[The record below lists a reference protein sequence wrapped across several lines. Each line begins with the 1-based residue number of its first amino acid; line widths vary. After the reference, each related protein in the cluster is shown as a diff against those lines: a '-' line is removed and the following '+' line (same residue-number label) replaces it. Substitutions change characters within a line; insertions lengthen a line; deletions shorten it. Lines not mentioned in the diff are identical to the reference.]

1 MLRKIGIILFLFLN
15 LHIYSFGQAD
25 MTGKKLSLAEHAL
38 LDFITSDSVNDLSL
52 DLFKDNLRFG
62 VPNKLANG
70 ISLLKKKDTL
80 YLQLLGSGRL
90 YQIQKQGKSQY
101 EFIRLDSTF
110 YFGSNFGS
118 INFFYKDTLFKLGGG
133 GFWKI
138 TDYFTFF
145 STKTNE
151 WELISSKKGIPVYQS
166 PENGVVFFIDQLNGK
181 FYLSNSIN
189 QLDFPASLNT
199 AYSDTSLVFDF
210 KDKTWKNLGKLNPA
224 LKEKLQKSIG
234 LKTTF
239 GPYLIFH
246 SDLEM
251 KWLNFSTNQFGVL
264 TKDKQAEF
272 REKWLKLYKG
282 LPEHLFQFT
291 MGNQFYLIRIEN
303 DGTIQYESVEL
314 NSKDFVDPNAQPIY
328 SNSFIGSLLKKI
340 EPGRPII
347 GNVFIV
353 LMVLL
358 LYSLYNK
365 KIKKKNTPIE
375 IQSILYKNF
384 YSALTSIEKDLMLSI
399 YELQIKQE
407 QISIKAINKIIGVQQ
422 KDTITQNKSRS
433 DYFLRINQK
442 FKLATRANELLI
454 VKQREETDKRIYN
467 YNINPIF
474 MDSMKALILNNQ

>member
-1 MLRKIGIILFLFLN
+1 MFRKIGIILFLSIIVQ
-15 LHIYSFGQAD
+15 LHSFGQSD
-25 MTGKKLSLAEHAL
+25 ITSKQLSLAEHAL

-145 STKTNE
+145 STKTSE

-272 REKWLKLYKG
+272 REKWLKIYKG
-282 LPEHLFQFT
+282 KSEYMFQFV
-291 MGNQFYLIRIEN
+291 MGNQFYLIRIEDN
-303 DGTIQYESVEL
+303 GVLNYETIDLSMD
-314 NSKDFVDPNAQPIY
+314 NFIDPNAQPIY
-328 SNSFIGSLLKKI
+328 SNSFIGSLLNKI
-340 EPGRPII
+340 EPGKPII

-384 YSALTSIEKDLMLSI
+384 YSALTSIEKDLILSI

-442 FKLATRANELLI
+442 FKLATRATELLI

-467 YNINPIF
+467 YNINPVF
-474 MDSMKALILNNQ
+474 MDSMKVLILNNQ

>member
-1 MLRKIGIILFLFLN
+1 MHQKIGTILFIFLN
-15 LHIYSFGQAD
+15 VSFYSFGQSD
-25 MTGKKLSLAEHAL
+25 INSKQLSLAEHAL

-52 DLFKDNLRFG
+52 DLFKDNLKFG

-70 ISLLKKKDTL
+70 TSIIKKKDQV

-90 YQIQKQGKSQY
+90 YKIKKQGKSKY

-118 INFFYKDTLFKLGGG
+118 INFFYKDTLFKLGGT

-138 TDYFTFF
+138 KDYFTFF

-151 WELISSKKGIPVYQS
+151 WELLSTKKGMPVYQS
-166 PENGVVFFIDQLNGK
+166 KDKGILFYIDEFNGK
-181 FYLSNSIN
+181 FYLSNSIH

-199 AYSDTSLVFDF
+199 SYSDTCRVFDF
-210 KDKTWKNLGKLNPA
+210 KEKSWQNLGKINPT
-224 LKEKLQKSIG
+224 LKELLQKSVD

-239 GPYLIFH
+239 GPYLVFH

-251 KWLNFSTNQFGVL
+251 YWLNFSTNQYGSLV
-264 TKDKQAEF
+264 KDKQAEF

-282 LPEHLFQFT
+282 LPEHLYQFV
-291 MGNQFYLIRIEN
+291 MGERFYLIRIEHN
-303 DGTIQYESVEL
+303 GALQYESIEL

-328 SNSFIGSLLKKI
+328 SNNFFVSLLKNI

-347 GNVFIV
+347 GNVFIIFLV
-353 LMVLL
+353 LF
-358 LYSLYNK
+358 LYSFYNK
-365 KIKKKNTPIE
+365 KIRKKNTPIE

-384 YSALTSIEKDLMLSI
+384 FSALTSIEKELIQSI
-399 YELQIKQE
+399 YELQIKNE

-422 KDTITQNKSRS
+422 KDNITQNKCRS

-442 FKLATRANELLI
+442 FKLATRASALLI

-467 YNINPIF
+467 YNINPVFI
-474 MDSMKALILNNQ
+474 DSMKGLILNNQ

>member
-1 MLRKIGIILFLFLN
+1 MLRKIGTILFLL
-15 LHIYSFGQAD
+15 LIVQLYSFGQSD
-25 MTGKKLSLAEHAL
+25 ITSKQLSLEEHAL

-62 VPNKLANG
+62 VSDKLANG
-70 ISLLKKKDTL
+70 INLLKKKDKV

-90 YQIQKQGKSQY
+90 YQIQKQGKSNY

-138 TDYFTFF
+138 TDYFTFY

-151 WELISSKKGIPVYQS
+151 WELISSKKGVSVYQS
-166 PENGVVFFIDQLNGK
+166 PENGIVFFIDQLNGK

-189 QLDFPASLNT
+189 QTDFPASLNSS
-199 AYSDTSLVFDF
+199 YSDTCRVFDL
-210 KDKTWKNLGKLNPA
+210 KDKTWQNLGKINPV
-224 LKEKLQKSIG
+224 LKEKLQKSVE

-239 GPYLIFH
+239 GPYLVFH

-251 KWLNFSTNQFGVL
+251 QWLNFSTNQYGSLV
-264 TKDKQAEF
+264 KDKQAEF

-282 LPEHLFQFT
+282 LPEHLYQFV
-291 MGNQFYLIRIEN
+291 MGDQFYLIRIEN
-303 DGTIQYESVEL
+303 NGSLQYETIEL
-314 NSKDFVDPNAQPIY
+314 NSNDFIDPNAQPIY
-328 SNSFIGSLLKKI
+328 SNSFIGTILRNI

-353 LMVLL
+353 FLVIF
-358 LYSLYNK
+358 LYSFYNK
-365 KIKKKNTPIE
+365 KIRKKNTPIE

-384 YSALTSIEKDLMLSI
+384 FSALTAIEKELIQSI
-399 YELQIKQE
+399 YELQIKNE

-422 KDTITQNKSRS
+422 KDTITQNKCRS

-442 FKLATRANELLI
+442 FKLATRASALLI

-467 YNINPIF
+467 YNINPVFIN
-474 MDSMKALILNNQ
+474 SIKALILNNQ

>member
-1 MLRKIGIILFLFLN
+1 MLRKIGIILFLSIIVQ
-15 LHIYSFGQAD
+15 LHSFGQSD
-25 MTGKKLSLAEHAL
+25 ITSKQLSLAEHAL

-52 DLFKDNLRFG
+52 DLFTDNLQFG
-62 VPNKLANG
+62 IPNKLANG
-70 ISLLKKKDTL
+70 TNLIKKMDQV

-90 YQIQKQGKSQY
+90 YKIQKQGKSKY

-118 INFFYKDTLFKLGGG
+118 INFFYKDTLFKLGGT

-138 TDYFTFF
+138 KDYFTFF

-151 WELISSKKGIPVYQS
+151 WELFSSKNGMPVFQNKEKGILFY
-166 PENGVVFFIDQLNGK
+166 IDQVNGK
-181 FYLSNSIN
+181 FYLSNSTH
-189 QLDFPASLNT
+189 QLDFPSSLNT
-199 AYSDTSLVFDF
+199 SYSDTCRVFDF
-210 KDKTWKNLGKLNPA
+210 KEKSWQNLGKINPA
-224 LKEKLQKSIG
+224 LKEKIQKSVD

-239 GPYLIFH
+239 GPYVIFH

-251 KWLNFSTNQFGVL
+251 QWLNFSTNQFGVL
-264 TKDKQAEF
+264 TKEKQGEF

-282 LPEHLFQFT
+282 LPVHLYQFV

-303 DGTIQYESVEL
+303 NGTLQYESIAL
-314 NSKDFVDPNAQPIY
+314 NSKDFNDSNAQPIY
-328 SNSFIGSLLKKI
+328 SNSFIGTFLRNI

-353 LMVLL
+353 LMVILL
-358 LYSLYNK
+358 FSLYNK
-365 KIKKKNTPIE
+365 RIKKKNSPIE

-384 YSALTSIEKDLMLSI
+384 YSALTSIEKDLILSI
-399 YELQIKQE
+399 YESQMNNE

-442 FKLATRANELLI
+442 FKLATRASELLI

-467 YNINPIF
+467 YNINPLF
-474 MDSMKALILNNQ
+474 LDSMKALILNNQ

>member
-15 LHIYSFGQAD
+15 VHLFSFGQAD
-25 MTGKKLSLAEHAL
+25 MTGKQLSLAEHAF
-38 LDFITSDSVNDLSL
+38 LDFITTDSINDLSL
-52 DLFKDNLRFG
+52 HIFKENLKFD

-70 ISLLKKKDTL
+70 ISLLKKKDKL
-80 YLQLLGSGRL
+80 YLQLMGSGRL
-90 YQIQKQGKSQY
+90 YQIQKQGKSKY

-110 YFGSNFGS
+110 YSGSNFGS

-138 TDYFTFF
+138 VDYFTFY

-166 PENGVVFFIDQLNGK
+166 PENGVLFYIDQLNGK

-189 QLDFPASLNT
+189 QLDFPASFNT
-199 AYSDTSLVFDF
+199 AYSDTCRVFNF
-210 KDKTWKNLGKLNPA
+210 KDKTWEDLGKINPK
-224 LKEKLQKSIG
+224 LKEVLQKSLG

-246 SDLEM
+246 SDLEI
-251 KWLNFSTNQFGVL
+251 KWLNFSTNLFGVL
-264 TKDKQAEF
+264 TKDKQDEF

-282 LPEHLFQFT
+282 PPNHFYQFVL
-291 MGNQFYLIRIEN
+291 GNQFYLIRIEN
-303 DGTIQYESVEL
+303 DGTLQYESIEL
-314 NSKDFVDPNAQPIY
+314 NSNNFIDPNAEPIY
-328 SNSFIGSLLKKI
+328 TNSLIGTLLKNI

-358 LYSLYNK
+358 IFSLYNK

-384 YSALTSIEKDLMLSI
+384 YSALTSIEKDLILSI

-467 YNINPIF
+467 YNINPVF
-474 MDSMKALILNNQ
+474 MDSMKSLFLNNQ

>member
-38 LDFITSDSVNDLSL
+38 LDFITSDSISDLSL

-272 REKWLKLYKG
+272 REKWLKIYKG
-282 LPEHLFQFT
+282 KSEYMFQFV
-291 MGNQFYLIRIEN
+291 MGNQFYLIRIEDN
-303 DGTIQYESVEL
+303 GVLNYETIDLSMD
-314 NSKDFVDPNAQPIY
+314 NFVDPNAQPIY
-328 SNSFIGSLLKKI
+328 SNSFIGSLLNKI

-384 YSALTSIEKDLMLSI
+384 YSALTSIEKDLILSI

-442 FKLATRANELLI
+442 FKLATRASELLI

-467 YNINPIF
+467 YNINPVF
-474 MDSMKALILNNQ
+474 MDSMKVLILNNQ

>member
-1 MLRKIGIILFLFLN
+1 M
-15 LHIYSFGQAD
+15 
-25 MTGKKLSLAEHAL
+25 
-38 LDFITSDSVNDLSL
+38 
-52 DLFKDNLRFG
+52 
-62 VPNKLANG
+62 PNKLANG
-70 ISLLKKKDTL
+70 LSLLKKKDKI

-90 YQIQKQGKSQY
+90 YQIQKQGKSDYQ
-101 EFIRLDSTF
+101 FIRLDSTL

-138 TDYFTFF
+138 ADYFTFY

-151 WELISSKKGIPVYQS
+151 WELFSSKKGIPVYQS
-166 PENGVVFFIDQLNGK
+166 PENGVLFFIDQLNGK

-189 QLDFPASLNT
+189 QTDFPASLNT
-199 AYSDTSLVFDF
+199 NYTDTCRVFDF
-210 KDKTWKNLGKLNPA
+210 KDKTWQNLGKINPA
-224 LKEKLQKSIG
+224 LKEKLQKSLY

-239 GPYLIFH
+239 GPYLVFH

-251 KWLNFSTNQFGVL
+251 QWLNFSTNQFGVL
-264 TKDKQAEF
+264 TKEKQAEF

-282 LPEHLFQFT
+282 LPEHLYQFV
-291 MGNQFYLIRIEN
+291 MGNQFYLLRIEN
-303 DGTIQYESVEL
+303 NGTLQYESIEL
-314 NSKDFVDPNAQPIY
+314 NSKDFIDPNTQPIY
-328 SNSFIGSLLKKI
+328 SNSLIGTFLNKI
-340 EPGRPII
+340 EPGKPII

-353 LMVLL
+353 IIAIF

-365 KIKKKNTPIE
+365 KFIKGKTPIE
-375 IQSILYKNF
+375 VQSILYKNF
-384 YSALTSIEKDLMLSI
+384 YSALTAIEKELIQAI

-442 FKLATRANELLI
+442 FKLATRASELLI

-474 MDSMKALILNNQ
+474 IDSIKTLILNNQ

>member
-1 MLRKIGIILFLFLN
+1 MFRKIGIILFLFLN
-15 LHIYSFGQAD
+15 VYLFSFGQAD
-25 MTGKKLSLAEHAL
+25 MTGKQLSLAEHAF
-38 LDFITSDSVNDLSL
+38 LDFITTDSINDLSL
-52 DLFKDNLRFG
+52 DIFKDNLRFG

-70 ISLLKKKDTL
+70 ISLLKKKNKT

-199 AYSDTSLVFDF
+199 SYSDTSRVFDF
-210 KDKTWKNLGKLNPA
+210 KDKTWKNLGKINPA
-224 LKEKLQKSIG
+224 LKEKLQNSIG

-239 GPYLIFH
+239 GPYLVFH

-251 KWLNFSTNQFGVL
+251 RWLNFSTNQFGVL

-303 DGTIQYESVEL
+303 NGALQYESVEL
-314 NSKDFVDPNAQPIY
+314 NSKDFIDPNAQPIY
-328 SNSFIGSLLKKI
+328 SNSFIGSLLRNI

-358 LYSLYNK
+358 IFSLYNK

-384 YSALTSIEKDLMLSI
+384 YSALTSIEKDLILSI

>member
-1 MLRKIGIILFLFLN
+1 MFKRIGIVLFL
-15 LHIYSFGQAD
+15 SFIIQYCSIGQSD
-25 MTGKKLSLAEHAL
+25 LSNKPLSLAEHAF
-38 LDFITSDSVNDLSL
+38 LDFITTDSINDLSL
-52 DLFKDNLRFG
+52 EIFKENLKFG

-70 ISLLKKKDTL
+70 ISLIKKKDQI

-90 YQIQKQGKSQY
+90 YQIQKQGKGNYQL
-101 EFIRLDSTF
+101 IRLDSTY

-118 INFFYKDTLFKLGGG
+118 INFFYKDTLFKLGGT

-138 TDYFTFF
+138 KDYFTFF

-151 WELISSKKGIPVYQS
+151 WELFSSKKGMPVFQNKDKGILFY
-166 PENGVVFFIDQLNGK
+166 IDELNGK
-181 FYLSNSIN
+181 FYLSNSIH
-189 QLDFPASLNT
+189 QLEFPSSLNT
-199 AYSDTSLVFDF
+199 SFSDTCRVFDF
-210 KDKTWKNLGKLNPA
+210 KEKSWQNLGKINPA
-224 LKEKLQKSIG
+224 LKELLQKSID

-239 GPYLIFH
+239 GPYLVFH
-246 SDLEM
+246 TDLELY
-251 KWLNFSTNQFGVL
+251 WLNFSTNQFGVL
-264 TKDKQAEF
+264 AKDKQAEF

-282 LPEHLFQFT
+282 LPEHLYQFV

-303 DGTIQYESVEL
+303 NGAFQYESIDL
-314 NSKDFVDPNAQPIY
+314 NSKDFIDPNAQPIY
-328 SNSFIGSLLKKI
+328 SNSFIGTLLKNI

-365 KIKKKNTPIE
+365 RIKKKKTPIE
-375 IQSILYKNF
+375 VQSILYKNF
-384 YSALTSIEKDLMLSI
+384 YSALTAIEKDLIQAI
-399 YELQIKQE
+399 YELQLNNE

-442 FKLATRANELLI
+442 FKLATRASELLI

-467 YNINPIF
+467 YNINTIF
-474 MDSMKALILNNQ
+474 IAEIKSLILNNQ

>member
-1 MLRKIGIILFLFLN
+1 MLRKIVILLFLLV
-15 LHIYSFGQAD
+15 LVQKISFGQSD
-25 MTGKKLSLAEHAL
+25 ITNKQLSLAEHAL
-38 LDFITSDSVNDLSL
+38 LDFITTDSVNDLSL
-52 DLFKDNLRFG
+52 NIFKENLKFG

-70 ISLLKKKDTL
+70 ISLLKKKDKV

-90 YQIQKQGKSQY
+90 YQIQKQGKGDYQ
-101 EFIRLDSTF
+101 FIRLDSTL
-110 YFGSNFGS
+110 YFGANFGS
-118 INFFYKDTLFKLGGG
+118 INFFFKDTLFKLGGG

-138 TDYFTFF
+138 IDYFTFY

-166 PENGVVFFIDQLNGK
+166 PENGVSFFIDQLNGK

-189 QLDFPASLNT
+189 QTDFPASLNT
-199 AYSDTSLVFDF
+199 TYSDTCRVFDL
-210 KDKTWKNLGKLNPA
+210 KDKTWKNLGKINPT
-224 LKEKLQKSIG
+224 LKDKLQKSFG

-246 SDLEM
+246 SDLEI
-251 KWLNFSTNQFGVL
+251 KWVNFSTNQFGVL
-264 TKDKQAEF
+264 TKEKQAEF
-272 REKWLKLYKG
+272 REKWLKLYKR
-282 LPEHLFQFT
+282 LPEHLYQFV

-303 DGTIQYESVEL
+303 NGAIEHESIEL
-314 NSKDFVDPNAQPIY
+314 TSKDFIDPNAEPIY
-328 SNSFIGSLLKKI
+328 SNSAIVALLNKI
-340 EPGRPII
+340 EPGTTII
-347 GNVFIV
+347 GNLFIV
-353 LMVLL
+353 LMVIL
-358 LYSLYNK
+358 LYYLYNK
-365 KIKKKNTPIE
+365 KIKKNKTPIE

-384 YSALTSIEKDLMLSI
+384 FSALTAVEKELIQAI

-442 FKLATRANELLI
+442 FKLATRASELLI
-454 VKQREETDKRIYN
+454 VKQREETDKRVYN

-474 MDSMKALILNNQ
+474 IDSIKALILNNQ